1 MPTDPLKAILEKL
14 ENLESGGSKKE
25 TQIKHVQ
32 EKLDQASVLNGGFDK
47 VMLKLDYIQEKQEE
61 TSGQVNMLVEKLFD
75 PDKGFFSRVREMEN
89 TTESLAEKLSEHIG
103 QDKEILATFKEVA
116 EKVEEHDDTT
126 KQLKIISG
134 EDYNDLRSAVK
145 ISKAFNKLFWLVA
158 SGVGAMISKIIWDI
172 YQNTHIVHQIPTA
185 LGH

>member
-1 MPTDPLKAILEKL
+1 MATDQLKAILEKL

-25 TQIKHVQ
+25 TQIRHVQ
-32 EKLDQASVLNGGFDK
+32 DKLDQASVLNGGFDK
-47 VMLKLDYIQEKQEE
+47 VMLKLDHIQEKQEE

-75 PDKGFFSRVREMEN
+75 PDKGFFSRVREIEN
-89 TTESLAEKLSEHIG
+89 ATEVLADKFNSHVG
-103 QDKEILATFKEVA
+103 QDKEILTTFKEVA
-116 EKVEEHDDTT
+116 EKVDEHDDAT

-145 ISKAFNKLFWLVA
+145 ISKAFNKLIYLVA
-158 SGVGAMISKIIWDI
+158 TGVGAMISKIIWDV
-172 YQNTHIVHQIPTA
+172 YQNLHIVHQIPTA